1 MYAVAERLDP
11 DSYRA
16 LARAVFAEMALAG
29 VTAVGEFHYLHHGPR
44 GVPYDS
50 PTAMSDALVDAARA
64 AGVRIALLDTCYLA
78 GGIGAPL
85 QGVQRRF
92 GDGDAEGW
100 AGRTA
105 LARSAYDDEPGVVV
119 GAALHSVRAVPAD
132 QIGAVVEA
140 AADGERPLH
149 VHLSE
154 QVAENDEC
162 VAAYG
167 LTPTALL
174 DRHGALGRRTTAVH
188 ATHLTDADVALLG
201 SGGTG
206 ACFCPTTERDLADG
220 VGPAR
225 RLVDAG
231 TPLSLGSDSHA
242 VVDLLEEA
250 RAVEL
255 DERLATRRRGSF
267 GAAELLAAATATG
280 QAAVGFGDAGRIAV
294 GSLADLVAVRLD
306 SVRTAGTTPALA
318 LEAVVF
324 AATAADV
331 TDVVGSGR
339 RVVRAGAH
347 TSVEDVPAAL
357 AAAIHALLD

>member
-1 MYAVAERLDP
+1 
-11 DSYRA
+11 
-16 LARAVFAEMALAG
+16 
-29 VTAVGEFHYLHHGPR
+29 
-44 GVPYDS
+44 
-50 PTAMSDALVDAARA
+50 
-64 AGVRIALLDTCYLA
+64 
-78 GGIGAPL
+78 
-85 QGVQRRF
+85 
-92 GDGDAEGW
+92 
-100 AGRTA
+100 
-105 LARSAYDDEPGVVV
+105 
-119 GAALHSVRAVPAD
+119 VPAD

-140 AADGERPLH
+140 AADGRRPLH

-201 SGGTG
+201 SSGTG

-220 VGPAR
+220 GGPAR